1 MVDTVD
7 VDVVTSDSV
16 TDSPSEAQTS
26 QEASNEPNYDALA
39 SDMGWTPKDKFRGD
53 PAKWVDA
60 ETFYEKGQHVLPIVK
75 SKLKEETAARLK
87 LEAELKQTK
96 QDTIALKHHMEKASA
111 REKAELAGEIARLK
125 QERITAIQEGDGV
138 RVDQVETRIEELKA
152 AQKEQVKPEAR
163 QDAMPPPPQEYL
175 EWKEANPWF
184 EKDTVMTAVVNARA
198 YEMNLGG
205 HSLAETLKAVD
216 AEIRERFPE
225 KFQDKSTERP
235 SAQRG
240 GSVAKKAAPNSYE
253 AMPLED
259 QKTCDRMVKQY
270 GFKREDYVKNYWS

>member
-1 MVDTVD
+1 MVDTAT

-16 TDSPSEAQTS
+16 TDSPESAQTS
-26 QEASNEPNYDALA
+26 NSPDYDALA
-39 SDMGWTPKDKFRGD
+39 GEMGWTPKEKFRGD

-87 LEAELKQTK
+87 LEAELKQTR
-96 QDTIALKHHMEKASA
+96 QDTIALKQHMEKASA
-111 REKAELAGEIARLK
+111 REKAELASEIARLK

-152 AQKEQVKPEAR
+152 AQKEEVKPVQQQVR
-163 QDAMPPPPQEYL
+163 QEVHPAYAEWVKDNKWYQSDA
-175 EWKEANPWF
+175 
-184 EKDTVMTAVVNARA
+184 VMTAYVNARA

-205 HSLAETLKAVD
+205 HSLEDTLKAIDV
-216 AEIRERFPE
+216 EIRERFPE

-235 SAQRG
+235 SAHRG
-240 GSVAKKAAPNSYE
+240 GSVSKKAAPNSYE

-259 QKTCDRMVKQY
+259 QKACDRMVKQY
-270 GFKREDYVKNYWS
+270 GLKREDYVKNYWS

>member
-1 MVDTVD
+1 MVDTAT

-16 TDSPSEAQTS
+16 TDSTESTQTQQTS
-26 QEASNEPNYDALA
+26 SEPDYAALA
-39 SDMGWTPKDKFRGD
+39 SEMGWTPKEKFRGD
-53 PAKWVDA
+53 PTKWVDA

-96 QDTIALKHHMEKASA
+96 QDTIALKQHMEKASA
-111 REKAELAGEIARLK
+111 REKAELASEIARLK

-152 AQKEQVKPEAR
+152 AQKEEVKPVQQQVR
-163 QDAMPPPPQEYL
+163 QEVHPAYAEWVKDNKWYQSDA
-175 EWKEANPWF
+175 
-184 EKDTVMTAVVNARA
+184 VMTAYVNARA

-205 HSLAETLKAVD
+205 HSLEDTLKTID
-216 AEIRERFPE
+216 AEMRERFPE

-235 SAQRG
+235 SAHRG

>member
-1 MVDTVD
+1 MVDTATVD
-7 VDVVTSDSV
+7 MVTSDSV
-16 TDSPSEAQTS
+16 TDSPSDTQTTQTS
-26 QEASNEPNYDALA
+26 SEPDYAALA
-39 SDMGWTPKDKFRGD
+39 SEMGWTPKEKFRGD

-75 SKLKEETAARLK
+75 SKLKDETAARMK
-87 LEAELKQTK
+87 LEKELSETR
-96 QDTIALKHHMEKASA
+96 QDTIALKKFMEKSA
-111 REKAELAGEIARLK
+111 EREKAELKAEIARLK

-138 RVDQVETRIEELKA
+138 RVDQVESRIEELKA
-152 AQKEQVKPEAR
+152 AQEVVAKPVVAAEVK
-163 QDAMPPPPQEYL
+163 QEVDPAYA
-175 EWKEANPWF
+175 EWV
-184 EKDTVMTAVVNARA
+184 KDNKWYQSDNVMTAYANARA

-205 HSLAETLKAVD
+205 HSLVETLKTID
-216 AEIRERFPE
+216 AEMRERFPE

-259 QKTCDRMVKQY
+259 QKACDRMVKQY
-270 GFKREDYVKNYWS
+270 GLKREEYVKNYWS

>member
-1 MVDTVD
+1 MVDTAT

-16 TDSPSEAQTS
+16 TDSPESTQQTS
-26 QEASNEPNYDALA
+26 KEPNYEALA
-39 SDMGWTPKDKFRGD
+39 SEMGWTPKEKFRGD
-53 PAKWVDA
+53 PEKWVDA
-60 ETFYEKGQHVLPIVK
+60 QAFYDKGQHVLPIVK

-87 LEAELKQTK
+87 LEAELKQTR
-96 QDTIALKHHMEKASA
+96 QDTIALKQHMEKASA
-111 REKAELAGEIARLK
+111 REKAELASEIARLK

-152 AQKEQVKPEAR
+152 AQKEEVKPVQAEVK
-163 QDAMPPPPQEYL
+163 QEVDPAYAEWVKDNKWYL
-175 EWKEANPWF
+175 SDN
-184 EKDTVMTAVVNARA
+184 VMTAYANARA

-205 HSLAETLKAVD
+205 HSLADTLKTID
-216 AEIRERFPE
+216 AEMRERFPE

-240 GSVAKKAAPNSYE
+240 GGVAKKAAPNSYE

-259 QKTCDRMVKQY
+259 QKACDRMVNQY
-270 GFKREDYVKNYWS
+270 GLKREDYVKNYWS